1 MSENVMSKDT
11 ASTLDFVFDWSSW
24 LASGE
29 TISSFTVTATT
40 GITLGTASKAPSQ
53 AAGKVTYWL
62 SGGTAGVT
70 YPIQCTIVTSAGRTD
85 NRKMIIRV
93 VDR

>member
-1 MSENVMSKDT
+1 MSENILLKDP

-29 TISSFTVTATT
+29 TISSFSVTVTT
-40 GITLGTASKAPSQ
+40 GITLGTSSKAPSQ

-62 SGGTAGVT
+62 SGGTAGSSYVV
-70 YPIQCTIVTSAGRTD
+70 QCTITTSAGRVD
-85 NRKMIIRV
+85 NRKAIIQV
-93 VDR
+93 ADR

>member
-11 ASTLDFVFDWSSW
+11 ASMLDFVFDWSSW

-29 TISSFTVTATT
+29 TISSFTVTVPT
-40 GITLGTASKAPSQ
+40 GITLGTGAKAPSQ
-53 AAGKVTYWL
+53 ADGKVTYWL

>member
-1 MSENVMSKDT
+1 MSENTMPKDT
-11 ASTLDFVFDWSSW
+11 ASILDYVFDWSTW

-29 TISSFTVTATT
+29 TITSYTVTVPT
-40 GITLGTASKAPSQ
+40 GITLGTGAKAPSQ

-85 NRKMIIRV
+85 NRKMMIKV
-93 VDR
+93 SDR